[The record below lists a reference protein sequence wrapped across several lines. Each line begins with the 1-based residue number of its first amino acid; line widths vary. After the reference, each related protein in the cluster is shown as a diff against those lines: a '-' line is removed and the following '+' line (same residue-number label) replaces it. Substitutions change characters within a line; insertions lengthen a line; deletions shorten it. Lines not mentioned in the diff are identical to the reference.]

1 MQASNTFAIT
11 KSVSEN
17 SKVVISPKP
26 FKMGSSKRISSSIAS
41 EIFENFDENVKQ
53 SSVVMPCGIVS
64 PISRNSIDRSPLLKM
79 TFCLLEAKAA
89 TPSPRTP
96 LLNSKELRKWSQ
108 EDHPTLWPLPSVK
121 TIFECSHQ
129 YIGGD
134 WRSMREKGNT
144 SESGA
149 FFS

>member
-64 PISRNSIDRSPLLKM
+64 PISRNSIDRSPSNCSIEDDLL
-79 TFCLLEAKAA
+79 
-89 TPSPRTP
+89 S
-96 LLNSKELRKWSQ
+96 LR
-108 EDHPTLWPLPSVK
+108 
-121 TIFECSHQ
+121 
-129 YIGGD
+129 
-134 WRSMREKGNT
+134 
-144 SESGA
+144 SESSNPKPKNPFA
-149 FFS
+149 